1 MNLVKRTYD
10 KHRLDTIVLHKSN
23 GSYMKKSLYSLHPFF
38 KNLEYVIFVDNND
51 HLLIKACG
59 LQIPKGAVKITRH
72 PSYNH
77 ITISAFIDMELGEYT
92 VDEDSNEDV
101 LIVYKSDKI

>member
-1 MNLVKRTYD
+1 M
-10 KHRLDTIVLHKSN
+10 
-23 GSYMKKSLYSLHPFF
+23 
-38 KNLEYVIFVDNND
+38 
-51 HLLIKACG
+51 LIKACG
-59 LQIPKGAVKITRH
+59 LQIPKGAVKITRCPKH
-72 PSYNH
+72 NH